1 MNFLNVISG
10 WINRHFSNEQ
20 AIFLVA
26 LVVVFLMTLI
36 TIGGFL
42 APVLTGLV
50 IAFLMQG
57 MVFKLIGLRV
67 PRPLAIGLSMLFVFG
82 GLLAVVLGLLPLAW
96 QQMNQSIASL
106 PKVVE
111 QVGQLF
117 IELSDEYPD
126 YLSDGQIQ
134 QWLTTLNA
142 QLTDLGAAVVQ
153 GLVNQVS
160 NFFGLLIFVVLVPIS
175 SFFFIKDKDKLL
187 DWFQSLLPRER
198 DLLHQVGNE
207 MTRQMSNYIRGK
219 VIEII
224 IIGSVTYVVFA
235 LLGLSYS
242 ALLGLLVGL
251 SVLVPFVGAAI
262 VTLPVAAV
270 GLLQFGW
277 TWEFAWIMAAYGV
290 IQAIDGNILV
300 PVLFSEALDLHP
312 IAIIVS
318 ILVFGGVWGFW
329 GVFFAIPMATFIKAI
344 FNAWPN
350 SNVTDSEAAK
360 GSDNSVSNG

>member
-1 MNFLNVISG
+1 MKFLDIVSG

-20 AIFLVA
+20 AIY
-26 LVVVFLMTLI
+26 LVVLVLVFLATLLA
-36 TIGGFL
+36 IGDFL
-42 APVLTGLV
+42 APVITGLV

-57 MVFKLIGLRV
+57 MVTKLISLRM
-67 PRPLAIGLSMLFVFG
+67 PRSLALCLVMLLVFG

-96 QQMNQSIASL
+96 QQMNQTIASL
-106 PKVVE
+106 PKVVD
-111 QVGQLF
+111 QLGQIF
-117 IELSDEYPD
+117 VDLSDEYPD

-142 QLTDLGAAVVQ
+142 QLTDLGAAVLQ
-153 GLVNQVS
+153 GLVSQVS

-175 SFFFIKDKDKLL
+175 AFFFVKDKDRLI

-198 DLLHQVGNE
+198 DLLNQVGNE

-224 IIGSVTYVVFA
+224 IVGSVTYVAFA
-235 LLGLSYS
+235 LLGLGYS
-242 ALLGLLVGL
+242 ALLGLIVGL
-251 SVLVPFVGAAI
+251 SVLIPFVGAAI

-277 TWEFAWIMAAYGV
+277 TWEFVWVMAAYSA

-300 PVLFSEALDLHP
+300 PILFSEVVDLHP

-318 ILVFGGVWGFW
+318 VLVFGGVWGFW
-329 GVFFAIPMATFIKAI
+329 GVFFAIPLATFIKAI

-350 SNVTDSEAAK
+350 SNLPGVEK
-360 GSDNSVSNG
+360 EN